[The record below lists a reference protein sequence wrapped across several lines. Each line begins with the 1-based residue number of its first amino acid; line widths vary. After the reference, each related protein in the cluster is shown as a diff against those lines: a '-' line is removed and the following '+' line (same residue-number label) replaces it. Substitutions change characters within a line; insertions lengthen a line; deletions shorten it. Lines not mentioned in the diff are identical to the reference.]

1 MFWEVKFN
9 EVGAIILG
17 GVSLAEDYPHLLN
30 MVISGNPILS
40 GGSGKMEGSIIVLLI
55 NLIFMIGFVIA
66 KKKKNR
72 NL

>member
-1 MFWEVKFN
+1 MFWEAKFN
-9 EVGAIILG
+9 DVGAIILG

-30 MVISGNPILS
+30 MVIGGNPILS

>member
-1 MFWEVKFN
+1 MSVQKRN
-9 EVGAIILG
+9 SHSQAIST
-17 GVSLAEDYPHLLN
+17 VFRRSLLN
-30 MVISGNPILS
+30 VVIGGNPILS

-55 NLIFMIGFVIA
+55 NLIFMIGFVIS

>member
-1 MFWEVKFN
+1 MSVQKRN
-9 EVGAIILG
+9 SHSQAIST
-17 GVSLAEDYPHLLN
+17 VFRRSLLN
-30 MVISGNPILS
+30 VVISGNPILS